1 MAVACSNLEPKAA
14 RKRASAGVVAFAVGL
29 GLSWWLIAAGHPP
42 AWRLALLPVFFFAAL
57 CLVQARHKV

>member
-14 RKRASAGVVAFAVGL
+14 RKRAVSGIVALAAGL
-29 GLSWWLIAAGHPP
+29 SLSWWLVASGQAP

-57 CLVQARHKV
+57 CLVQAWRKV